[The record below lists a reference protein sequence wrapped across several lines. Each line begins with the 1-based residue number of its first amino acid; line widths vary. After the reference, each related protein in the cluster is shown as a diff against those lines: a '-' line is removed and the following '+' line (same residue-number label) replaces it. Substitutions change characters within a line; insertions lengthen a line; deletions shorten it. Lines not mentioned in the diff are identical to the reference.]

1 MKKFAFLSFFIFQ
14 GIIAQERDELL
25 KGLFEE
31 EMTIEEQLLPKKM
44 IFTQSVFWGKNGFF
58 RKTGISK
65 LSLEQREKELK
76 VRNAMLKSHQILG
89 YLTLAGMV
97 AQGIMGGKL
106 YNGDYDLYD
115 AHKTLGKW
123 VTISYFTGA
132 GLSLFAPPPLVRKK
146 VKGFN
151 SIKVHKWLAYIHF
164 SGMIATNAYS
174 KENMDW
180 HKYAAYTTFA
190 SYASA
195 VLVFKF

>member
-97 AQGIMGGKL
+97 VQGIMGGKL